1 MEPAKKRKKRG
12 PYKKYL
18 NPGSCHG
25 VPWST
30 AYEREKRRAL
40 FNNAGAPLPCS
51 SSDLPPDDPSQRG
64 NPVDRTISNSKH
76 SDINEPDPAE
86 HVAYDRPETPSAEAS
101 EQASEEEVEPAG
113 CSFDADEGEDA
124 EVDNEEDG
132 GKPFLEWFSAVVTQ
146 KVVLSKGDI
155 FLMILKY
162 SIRHRLTF
170 SALNNLVELV
180 NLIFE
185 DPILPTSQYLL
196 EKVFD
201 EAGKPMRPQYYCSE
215 SDCFVCIGDV
225 GSRKQF
231 ECPKCKKKWR
241 VSEAPFFI
249 LLDVLP
255 QLKKVLK
262 GCDLR
267 DLTKPL
273 GHSDA
278 LSDIC
283 DGTMY
288 RDFVDATA
296 DVGHR
301 ISFTLNVDGTPLFK
315 SSNTSIWPIQLIVN
329 EIPAAE
335 RMKRLVLAA
344 LWFGPAKP
352 HMEMFQDAFVEEMN
366 KLSTRGF
373 SLMYKGT
380 LQTFRAFCICCA
392 VDSVA
397 RAPMQG
403 VTQFNGFYG
412 CNWCLQAGE
421 NVGNAH
427 KYPVILHC
435 PERSEEPMIEDMEA
449 AVRDGDRLIGVKT
462 VSPLINIAQLHI
474 VWGFVPDYMH
484 CN

>member
-113 CSFDADEGEDA
+113 YSFDADQGEDA

-215 SDCFVCIGDV
+215 SDCFVCIGNV

-231 ECPKCKKKWR
+231 ECPKCKKKMASVR
-241 VSEAPFFI
+241 
-249 LLDVLP
+249 
-255 QLKKVLK
+255 
-262 GCDLR
+262 
-267 DLTKPL
+267 
-273 GHSDA
+273 
-278 LSDIC
+278 
-283 DGTMY
+283 
-288 RDFVDATA
+288 
-296 DVGHR
+296 
-301 ISFTLNVDGTPLFK
+301 
-315 SSNTSIWPIQLIVN
+315 
-329 EIPAAE
+329 
-335 RMKRLVLAA
+335 
-344 LWFGPAKP
+344 
-352 HMEMFQDAFVEEMN
+352 
-366 KLSTRGF
+366 ST
-373 SLMYKGT
+373 
-380 LQTFRAFCICCA
+380 
-392 VDSVA
+392 
-397 RAPMQG
+397 
-403 VTQFNGFYG
+403 
-412 CNWCLQAGE
+412 
-421 NVGNAH
+421 
-427 KYPVILHC
+427 ILHF
-435 PERSEEPMIEDMEA
+435 
-449 AVRDGDRLIGVKT
+449 T
-462 VSPLINIAQLHI
+462 
-474 VWGFVPDYMH
+474 
-484 CN
+484 